1 MVGPR
6 GEMSPDFGDLGKK
19 VDYPAPEADEWV
31 QHGDNPHIE
40 RNTKT
45 GRLRNVEPPPK
56 AKQWVYVPPL
66 PVPDVTEV
74 P

>member
-1 MVGPR
+1 
-6 GEMSPDFGDLGKK
+6 MSPEVDGLGKK
-19 VDYPAPEADEWV
+19 IDYPAPEADEWV
-31 QHGDNPHIE
+31 PTDRKYIE

-45 GRLRNVEPPPK
+45 GRLRNVEPPPY
-56 AKQWVYVPPL
+56 AKQWGWVYVPPL